1 MITQNQQ
8 FDTIRLHI
16 PEEAISK
23 LDRSVF
29 SIPSSKNAHTYEDDY
44 KGVEQLWLNDIG
56 QGINYVK
63 YIPQLKFYDVRISA
77 KILRE
82 KYWQGIQEDNI
93 EDVIDKLENRMQCEI
108 DYSQF
113 IEQGKIIQCD
123 NTFNLKLDLGTTK
136 NIADYLEAL
145 DLLVVQG
152 SKYKLDVYNDKGDK
166 YKINSVVV
174 GKNTNFQQ
182 KITFYNKLEEANAL
196 CSKMKGIYG
205 ENVEKEYGMKYDDFH
220 NYFNDKIR
228 CELKVS
234 KWQQLRKFYTNKSKG
249 EVYLQEILK
258 SKNNA
263 IEYQWEQFV
272 NKKETKIGLTAI
284 DEMYMIKKAYTE
296 DFVKGG
302 IYKQI
307 LPMMK
312 AYNGNATKVKEQ
324 VKKLWYANKK
334 SGKISP
340 SVANTI
346 VELCAA
352 YKQNE
357 LRNKNGVM
365 FVNRLGDNF
374 KELEK
379 QIKKI

>member
-145 DLLVVQG
+145 DLL
-152 SKYKLDVYNDKGDK
+152 YKSTNNVDLKNKHYKDFFRINDSLNKSRQK
-166 YKINSVVV
+166 AKNQFAKIRFD
-174 GKNTNFQQ
+174 T
-182 KITFYNKLEEANAL
+182 
-196 CSKMKGIYG
+196 
-205 ENVEKEYGMKYDDFH
+205 EKEIKKR
-220 NYFNDKIR
+220 N
-228 CELKVS
+228 
-234 KWQQLRKFYTNKSKG
+234 
-249 EVYLQEILK
+249 
-258 SKNNA
+258 
-263 IEYQWEQFV
+263 EYQA
-272 NKKETKIGLTAI
+272 K
-284 DEMYMIKKAYTE
+284 MY
-296 DFVKGG
+296 
-302 IYKQI
+302 IY
-307 LPMMK
+307 
-312 AYNGNATKVKEQ
+312 
-324 VKKLWYANKK
+324 
-334 SGKISP
+334 
-340 SVANTI
+340 I
-346 VELCAA
+346 VLLS
-352 YKQNE
+352 N
-357 LRNKNGVM
+357 
-365 FVNRLGDNF
+365 
-374 KELEK
+374 
-379 QIKKI
+379 